1 MKKLLNS
8 TAARAA
14 AFILAILAMCG
25 FIASA
30 IAIGILYSAG
40 GYSSGAEKARAG
52 TLEGWCISQAEN
64 AMAAFVVDRS
74 TKDVTTDSAFAYA
87 IYDGNGDEVYST
99 LDGRE
104 TLLEVKS
111 AATITY
117 VDEYYD
123 YDYDEEPLTSGLE
136 IHYGPN
142 GSGHVWTQKVDDTQ
156 TAAEAEA
163 DSGTAADEA
172 PEEAVTAT
180 ADSAKDDTARTG
192 DTPAYAEYDSALRPY
207 SITGYVLAD
216 ITPDSELYYP
226 LHYFN
231 MAYAMRDELIVI
243 AVAAAALAVLMFV
256 FLMASAGRRAPEGI
270 VTPAWTEKIPF
281 DVFTV
286 VIAVLVVMCV
296 TAGAN
301 LALETAPDAVTLTLA
316 AALAV
321 CAMALALWWCM
332 SYAVRLKLHA
342 VIKSCVCYK
351 LLAWLWRGVK
361 KLFGYMAYI
370 FRCIPFVPRA
380 VLIMLGVLL
389 VEFIFIA
396 SVGSTS
402 SHLTGWFFERALLAA
417 GVIYVLAAM
426 KRLLVAGREIAAGNA
441 GYRVDLKYL
450 RGPLKE
456 HGENL
461 NSITDGVNKAVNDRM
476 KSERFKTE
484 LITNVSHDIKTPLT
498 SIINYVDLLEKEEI
512 SSEKAREYIDVLA
525 RQSARLKKLIEDLIE
540 ASKASTGNLA
550 VHPERCE
557 LGVMLAQTVGEYEE
571 KLEKAGLELVINKCE
586 DAVCIMADRQH
597 LWRIFDNLMN
607 NICKYSMPG
616 TRVYLDLK
624 RGASVMQGSLRGRAI
639 VTFRNISQTRL
650 TVSEDELTERFVRGD
665 SSRNTEGSG
674 LGLSIANSLTQLQHG
689 DMKLVVDGD
698 LFKVQLSFDTVD

>member
-30 IAIGILYSAG
+30 IAIGILYSTG
-40 GYSSGAEKARAG
+40 GYSSDAEKTRASAL
-52 TLEGWCISQAEN
+52 TGWCISQAEDV
-64 AMAAFVVDRS
+64 MAIFAVDRS
-74 TKDVTTDSAFAYA
+74 TEYITTDSAFAYA
-87 IYDGNGDEVYST
+87 IYDGNGDEIYST
-99 LDGRE
+99 LDERE
-104 TLLEVKS
+104 TIVEVKR
-111 AATITY
+111 AATLSY
-117 VDEYYD
+117 VEEYYD
-123 YDYDEEPLTSGLE
+123 YDGEPLTSGLE

-192 DTPAYAEYDSALRPY
+192 DTPAYAEYDPALRPY

-342 VIKSCVCYK
+342 VIKSCV
-351 LLAWLWRGVK
+351 
-361 KLFGYMAYI
+361 
-370 FRCIPFVPRA
+370 
-380 VLIMLGVLL
+380 
-389 VEFIFIA
+389 
-396 SVGSTS
+396 
-402 SHLTGWFFERALLAA
+402 
-417 GVIYVLAAM
+417 
-426 KRLLVAGREIAAGNA
+426 
-441 GYRVDLKYL
+441 
-450 RGPLKE
+450 
-456 HGENL
+456 
-461 NSITDGVNKAVNDRM
+461 
-476 KSERFKTE
+476 
-484 LITNVSHDIKTPLT
+484 
-498 SIINYVDLLEKEEI
+498 
-512 SSEKAREYIDVLA
+512 
-525 RQSARLKKLIEDLIE
+525 
-540 ASKASTGNLA
+540 
-550 VHPERCE
+550 
-557 LGVMLAQTVGEYEE
+557 
-571 KLEKAGLELVINKCE
+571 
-586 DAVCIMADRQH
+586 
-597 LWRIFDNLMN
+597 
-607 NICKYSMPG
+607 
-616 TRVYLDLK
+616 
-624 RGASVMQGSLRGRAI
+624 
-639 VTFRNISQTRL
+639 
-650 TVSEDELTERFVRGD
+650 
-665 SSRNTEGSG
+665 
-674 LGLSIANSLTQLQHG
+674 
-689 DMKLVVDGD
+689 
-698 LFKVQLSFDTVD
+698 

>member
-1 MKKLLNS
+1 MYPQLRAVEEAAESVVSVFVTRQLAPSGLFQNS
-8 TAARAA
+8 LGEYPK
-14 AFILAILAMCG
+14 FFSG
-25 FIASA
+25 SA
-30 IAIGILYSAG
+30 TGSH
-40 GYSSGAEKARAG
+40 
-52 TLEGWCISQAEN
+52 
-64 AMAAFVVDRS
+64 
-74 TKDVTTDSAFAYA
+74 
-87 IYDGNGDEVYST
+87 ST
-99 LDGRE
+99 LR
-104 TLLEVKS
+104 LEC
-111 AATITY
+111 
-117 VDEYYD
+117 
-123 YDYDEEPLTSGLE
+123 
-136 IHYGPN
+136 
-142 GSGHVWTQKVDDTQ
+142 VWTQKVDDTQ

-163 DSGTAADEA
+163 DSGTAAAEA

-192 DTPAYAEYDSALRPY
+192 DTPAYAEYDPALRPY

-243 AVAAAALAVLMFV
+243 AVTAAALAVLMFV

-361 KLFGYMAYI
+361 KLFGYAAYI

-417 GVIYVLAAM
+417 GVIVAVIWEKMNSVAIKVTANSYV
-426 KRLLVAGREIAAGNA
+426 
-441 GYRVDLKYL
+441 
-450 RGPLKE
+450 
-456 HGENL
+456 
-461 NSITDGVNKAVNDRM
+461 S
-476 KSERFKTE
+476 
-484 LITNVSHDIKTPLT
+484 
-498 SIINYVDLLEKEEI
+498 
-512 SSEKAREYIDVLA
+512 
-525 RQSARLKKLIEDLIE
+525 
-540 ASKASTGNLA
+540 
-550 VHPERCE
+550 
-557 LGVMLAQTVGEYEE
+557 
-571 KLEKAGLELVINKCE
+571 
-586 DAVCIMADRQH
+586 
-597 LWRIFDNLMN
+597 
-607 NICKYSMPG
+607 G
-616 TRVYLDLK
+616 TL
-624 RGASVMQGSLRGRAI
+624 Q
-639 VTFRNISQTRL
+639 
-650 TVSEDELTERFVRGD
+650 LTEQTDRFTHRTTSTRRIER
-665 SSRNTEGSG
+665 SSSSGSSSQSESGGGGSG
-674 LGLSIANSLTQLQHG
+674 RSG
-689 DMKLVVDGD
+689 K
-698 LFKVQLSFDTVD
+698 F

>member
-30 IAIGILYSAG
+30 IVIGILYSTG
-40 GYSSGAEKARAG
+40 GYSSDAEKTRASA
-52 TLEGWCISQAEN
+52 LNGWCISQAEDV
-64 AMAAFVVDRS
+64 MAIFAVDRS
-74 TKDVTTDSAFAYA
+74 TEYITTDSAFAYA
-87 IYDGNGDEVYST
+87 IYDGNGDEIYST
-99 LDGRE
+99 LDERE
-104 TLLEVKS
+104 TIVEVKR
-111 AATITY
+111 AATLSY
-117 VDEYYD
+117 VEEYYD
-123 YDYDEEPLTSGLE
+123 YDGEPLTSGLE

-142 GSGHVWTQKVDDTQ
+142 GSGHVWTHKVDDTQ
-156 TAAEAEA
+156 TAAEAGA
-163 DSGTAADEA
+163 DSGTAEDEA

-192 DTPAYAEYDSALRPY
+192 DTPAYAEYDPALRPY

-243 AVAAAALAVLMFV
+243 AVTAAALAVLMFV

-361 KLFGYMAYI
+361 KLFGYAAYI

-402 SHLTGWFFERALLAA
+402 SHLTGWFFERAL
-417 GVIYVLAAM
+417 
-426 KRLLVAGREIAAGNA
+426 
-441 GYRVDLKYL
+441 
-450 RGPLKE
+450 
-456 HGENL
+456 
-461 NSITDGVNKAVNDRM
+461 
-476 KSERFKTE
+476 
-484 LITNVSHDIKTPLT
+484 
-498 SIINYVDLLEKEEI
+498 
-512 SSEKAREYIDVLA
+512 
-525 RQSARLKKLIEDLIE
+525 
-540 ASKASTGNLA
+540 
-550 VHPERCE
+550 
-557 LGVMLAQTVGEYEE
+557 
-571 KLEKAGLELVINKCE
+571 
-586 DAVCIMADRQH
+586 
-597 LWRIFDNLMN
+597 
-607 NICKYSMPG
+607 
-616 TRVYLDLK
+616 
-624 RGASVMQGSLRGRAI
+624 
-639 VTFRNISQTRL
+639 
-650 TVSEDELTERFVRGD
+650 
-665 SSRNTEGSG
+665 
-674 LGLSIANSLTQLQHG
+674 
-689 DMKLVVDGD
+689 
-698 LFKVQLSFDTVD
+698 

>member
-1 MKKLLNS
+1 MKKFLNS

-14 AFILAILAMCG
+14 AFILTILAMCG
-25 FIASA
+25 FIVSA
-30 IAIGILYSAG
+30 IAIGILYSTG
-40 GYSSGAEKARAG
+40 GYSSDAEKTRASAL
-52 TLEGWCISQAEN
+52 TGWCISQAEDVI
-64 AMAAFVVDRS
+64 AIFAVDRS
-74 TKDVTTDSAFAYA
+74 TEYITTDSAFAYA
-87 IYDGNGDEVYST
+87 IYDGNGDEIYST

-104 TLLEVKS
+104 TIVEVKR
-111 AATITY
+111 AATLSY
-117 VDEYYD
+117 VEEYYD
-123 YDYDEEPLTSGLE
+123 YDGDPLTSGLE

-142 GSGHVWTQKVDDTQ
+142 GSGYVWTHKADDTQ
-156 TAAEAEA
+156 TEAEAGA
-163 DSGTAADEA
+163 DSGTAEDEA
-172 PEEAVTAT
+172 PEQTAST
-180 ADSAKDDTARTG
+180 AADSTTDDTARTDG
-192 DTPAYAEYDSALRPY
+192 MPAYAEYDPALRPY
-207 SITGYVLAD
+207 SIKGCVLAD
-216 ITPDSELYYP
+216 IMPDSELYFP
-226 LHYFN
+226 LQYFDA
-231 MAYAMRDELIVI
+231 AYAMRNELIFI
-243 AVAAAALAVLMFV
+243 AVAAAVLAVLLFV
-256 FLMASAGRRAPEGI
+256 FLMASAGRRAPEGA
-270 VTPAWTEKIPF
+270 VTPSWTEKIPF
-281 DVFTV
+281 DIFTA
-286 VIAVLVVMCV
+286 VIVVLVAIFV
-296 TAGAN
+296 TTGVYMV
-301 LALETAPDAVTLTLA
+301 LETTPDVVTLTLCI
-316 AALAV
+316 ALTV

-332 SYAVRLKLHA
+332 SYAVRLKLHT
-342 VIKSCVCYK
+342 VIKSCLCYK
-351 LLAWLWRGVK
+351 LLVWVWRGVK
-361 KLFGYMAYI
+361 KLFGYAAYI

-380 VLIMLGVLL
+380 VLIMLVVLL

-396 SVGSTS
+396 SAGSTS

-426 KRLLVAGREIAAGNA
+426 KRLLIAGREIAAGNA
-441 GYRVDLKYL
+441 EYRVDLKYL

-557 LGVMLAQTVGEYEE
+557 LGVMLAQTAGEYEE

-624 RGASVMQGSLRGRAI
+624 RGASVMQGGLRGRAI
-639 VTFRNISQTRL
+639 VTFRNISKTRL
-650 TVSEDELTERFVRGD
+650 TVGEDELTERFVRGD